1 MSTGKKKKK
10 GQAASFNPD
19 IYKDKSWDV
28 SGGPVVKNPPC
39 NAQDMGSMPGQE
51 TIIPRVSQQLSLGA
65 TTIGPTCHS

>member
-19 IYKDKSWDV
+19 IYKDKGWDV

-39 NAQDMGSMPGQE
+39 NARDMGSTPGQE
-51 TIIPRVSQQLSLGA
+51 TKILRSEQLSLGA

>member
-39 NAQDMGSMPGQE
+39 NAWDMGSMPGQE
-51 TIIPRVSQQLSLGA
+51 TKILRSEQLSLGA
-65 TTIGPTCHS
+65 STIGPTCHS